1 MTSRGV
7 MPPAGSRSG
16 DNDPNERRPITS
28 RDLLDLRFVGDPRIA
43 PGGDQVVWVERWIEA
58 DRNEYRSNLY
68 AAPAAGEAAP
78 APLTTGPGID
88 RAPRWSPDGRWLAF
102 LSDRPL
108 PSGGAGKGARSGGGK
123 AAGSSGRGDEKPRPQ
138 LYLLPAR
145 GGEARPITRFKRG
158 AGPAV
163 WSPSGRYVAVIAQVH
178 PDRGLEA
185 VGDPEPGED
194 DPYRRYTR
202 GVKVIRRLAYKLDGV
217 GYFTEHR
224 HHVVVLDLGEGDAH
238 LLGGGAGGASGAV
251 ASGGHGSAGGT
262 GPGGT
267 GPAAGGAAS
276 GAAGVPCVQL
286 TAGEYDVRSVAW
298 MPSGR
303 QLVVVT
309 NPHPD
314 ADRQPWTDVYL
325 VPFDPEGA
333 AAGGGDP
340 LDLSRDPL
348 PQGVRKLTLS
358 DIDAYEAL
366 PSPDGRWIAVRGQ
379 DARRYRAY
387 SNTHLY
393 LIGAG
398 GSQRRCLTAEADLT
412 VGDESV
418 NDIVGEPG
426 AVMAWAP
433 DGSGLYALVS
443 RRGAVQLYWFGVDGT
458 IRPLT
463 EGPQVLRGISI
474 DRAGR
479 RCAYLRLTATEPG
492 EVWVA
497 DLPSP
502 DEPAGAGPGGGAAT
516 VRATASAVPTS
527 TAAATTTGPAGAAAA
542 DGGAA
547 PAAAGDGRPAAAATA
562 GSSGEDSRPA
572 AGGSGR
578 TAAGD
583 PAGDLSGGARRNGHP
598 VIQGRRLS
606 RANDRWLA
614 EVAVVEPEHFT
625 FESDGN
631 VLDGWLIRPV
641 GFEPGKR
648 YPAVLQIHGGPMAMY
663 GYAFFHEFQLLAA
676 RGYAVF
682 YTNPRGS
689 QGYGQAFCAA
699 IRGDWGNRDY
709 RDLMAFVD
717 AVLERYDFIDRDRLG
732 VAGGSYGG
740 YMTNWIVTHTDRFRA
755 GVTMRCVANEHSFFG
770 TSDIGFHDLFD
781 LESPPWEDPLRYLEM
796 SPIHHIGRC
805 KTPLLVMHSEMDL
818 RCPIEQA
825 EQIYTA
831 LKVLGVPTEFVR
843 FPEESHGLS
852 RGGKPWHRVYRL
864 DRIVEWFDRYLSAG
878 GATAGDRAEAGA
890 AASEGP
896 RAQG

>member
-1 MTSRGV
+1 MTGSHGATQ
-7 MPPAGSRSG
+7 PANG
-16 DNDPNERRPITS
+16 RRPITS

-43 PGGDQVVWVERWIEA
+43 PDGDRVVWVERWIDA
-58 DRNEYRSNLY
+58 DRNQYRSNLY
-68 AAPAAGEAAP
+68 VAPASGEGPP

-108 PSGGAGKGARSGGGK
+108 PGDGAGTRAGSAGK
-123 AAGSSGRGDEKPRPQ
+123 AGEAAGRGNEKPRPQ
-138 LYLLPAR
+138 LYLLPAH
-145 GGEARPITRFKRG
+145 GGEARLLTRFKQG
-158 AGPAV
+158 VSPAG
-163 WSPSGRYVAVIAQVH
+163 WSPDGRYLSVVAQVH
-178 PDRGLEA
+178 PERGLEA
-185 VGDPEPGED
+185 VGDPEPGDD
-194 DPYRRYTR
+194 DPYRRHTR

-217 GYFTEHR
+217 GYFTDHR
-224 HHVVVLDLGEGDAH
+224 HHAVVLDLGDGDAH
-238 LLGGGAGGASGAV
+238 LAQVGL
-251 ASGGHGSAGGT
+251 
-262 GPGGT
+262 P
-267 GPAAGGAAS
+267 GAAT
-276 GAAGVPCVQL
+276 VPWLQI
-286 TAGEYDVRSVAW
+286 TAGEYDVRWVAW

-303 QLVVVT
+303 ELLVVT

-325 VPFDPEGA
+325 VPFHP
-333 AAGGGDP
+333 AGGEGGAGSGATGELP

-348 PQGVRKLTLS
+348 PPGVRKLTSS
-358 DIDAYEAL
+358 DLDVYEAL

-393 LIGAG
+393 LIAAD

-418 NDIVGEPG
+418 NDVVGEPG

-443 RRGAVQLYWFGVDGT
+443 RRGEVQLYWFGVDGT

-463 EGPQVLRGISI
+463 DGPQVLRGISI

-492 EVWVA
+492 EVWIA
-497 DLPSP
+497 ELPSR
-502 DEPAGAGPGGGAAT
+502 DEPAAAAVGGGGAAAAPGT
-516 VRATASAVPTS
+516 AGDGRAEAGAGSS
-527 TAAATTTGPAGAAAA
+527 GKDGRTAAVEAGLAAA
-542 DGGAA
+542 DGPTEG
-547 PAAAGDGRPAAAATA
+547 P
-562 GSSGEDSRPA
+562 
-572 AGGSGR
+572 AGGA
-578 TAAGD
+578 T
-583 PAGDLSGGARRNGHP
+583 RNGHP

-614 EVAVVEPEHFT
+614 EVEVVEPEHFT

-631 VLDGWLIRPV
+631 VLDGWLMRPV

-648 YPAVLQIHGGPMAMY
+648 YPAILQIHGGPMAMY

-709 RDLMAFVD
+709 RDLMTFVD
-717 AVLERYDFIDRDRLG
+717 AVLERYDFIDRQRLG

-755 GVTMRCVANEHSFFG
+755 AVTMRCVANEHSFFG
-770 TSDIGFHDLFD
+770 TSDIGFYDLFD
-781 LESPPWEDPLRYLEM
+781 LEVPPWEDPLRYLAM
-796 SPIHHIGRC
+796 SPIHHIARC

-825 EQIYTA
+825 EQLYTA

-864 DRIVEWFDRYLSAG
+864 DRIVDWFDRYLQPERST
-878 GATAGDRAEAGA
+878 GARSPAPSEEPA
-890 AASEGP
+890 ARG
-896 RAQG
+896 